1 MSRLR
6 TIAVLAA
13 TAAILAGCSQNPLR
27 IQRSACPAVAIP
39 TYAGDLTLFKPGTE
53 ANAANIDVVAVMT
66 NARETCSDSGEK
78 LVVDVSYDVLAR
90 RSTTAGARSV
100 ALPVFHSMVQGG
112 NLLVSKQIGTVTIAF
127 ADGQDRAT
135 GHGGGRGSVA
145 RSAATVPDDVQKKI
159 NRKRKAG
166 DLDAATDP
174 LADPQVKA
182 AIRAAS
188 FEVLIGF
195 QLDERQLGYNVTK

>member
-13 TAAILAGCSQNPLR
+13 TAAVLAGCSQNPLR

-90 RSTTAGARSV
+90 RSTTAVRTPRRIASATESGSRRRGLGS
-100 ALPVFHSMVQGG
+100 
-112 NLLVSKQIGTVTIAF
+112 VSKVST
-127 ADGQDRAT
+127 
-135 GHGGGRGSVA
+135 
-145 RSAATVPDDVQKKI
+145 AA
-159 NRKRKAG
+159 
-166 DLDAATDP
+166 L
-174 LADPQVKA
+174 
-182 AIRAAS
+182 
-188 FEVLIGF
+188 
-195 QLDERQLGYNVTK
+195 